1 MTAGTDRGHEPIAF
15 VGSDRFALLQDIAD
29 AVIVADAVSGLIVFW
44 NRAAERLLGYSS
56 EEALALT
63 AEMIVVPRIRPLL
76 RATLGEFALTGG
88 LPTLAEQRP
97 LTLPVLCKEGS
108 KRRRRPS
115 GRVSRSSW
123 RRSRMAFLPATVPV
137 A

>member
-97 LTLPVLCKEGS
+97 LTLPVLCKEGAERIVDVTLS
-108 KRRRRPS
+108 PLPRRREA
-115 GRVSRSSW
+115 G
-123 RRSRMAFLPATVPV
+123 
-137 A
+137 